1 MRFGFP
7 ILGIVALSLLAAPSN
22 ASYSRGHHHHRY
34 RPLRSHEVH
43 VEQARGSLPDKAS
56 VITDKGTPESGP
68 PGTPTTGSPS
78 IPPTCDQQNASSP
91 ACYSATQQARP
102 VGR

>member
-1 MRFGFP
+1 MRFVLP
-7 ILGIVALSLLAAPSN
+7 ILGIAALSLAAPSD
-22 ASYSRGHHHHRY
+22 ASYSRERHHHRY
-34 RPLRSHEVH
+34 RHVHSHEVH

-56 VITDKGTPESGP
+56 VITDKGTPEAGP
-68 PGTPTTGSPS
+68 PGTPAVGSPS

-91 ACYSATQQARP
+91 ACYSATQSARP